1 MTLTADPTIGI
12 ARNPAVDSTLAQAQR
27 VVTGDRPTGPLH
39 LGHYIGTLANR
50 VRLQNQGIGVCIVI
64 ADYQVITDRDAAGP
78 LRDRVRNLVAE
89 YLAAGIDP
97 DRSIIFPHS
106 LVSALNQLMLP
117 FLSLVSEAELH
128 RNPTVKAESLASRR
142 SMSALL
148 LTYPVHQAADI
159 LALRGT
165 LVPVGKDQLPHI
177 ELTRLLARRFND
189 RYGSVFAEPRALLTR
204 APAVLGT
211 DGARMSKTR
220 GNTIPLGA
228 TEDETVAK
236 IRAARTDSLRH
247 ITFDAHARPQVANLL
262 LVIAELTGVEPAA
275 VADEISGGGAALLKQ
290 RAAEVINESLRGVR
304 RRRLEL
310 LADPTYLDGVLL
322 DGVLQAR
329 TVADST
335 LQRVRQAMG
344 MDYLC
349 VQGDPA

>member
-1 MTLTADPTIGI
+1 
-12 ARNPAVDSTLAQAQR
+12 
-27 VVTGDRPTGPLH
+27 
-39 LGHYIGTLANR
+39 
-50 VRLQNQGIGVCIVI
+50 
-64 ADYQVITDRDAAGP
+64 
-78 LRDRVRNLVAE
+78 
-89 YLAAGIDP
+89 
-97 DRSIIFPHS
+97 
-106 LVSALNQLMLP
+106 
-117 FLSLVSEAELH
+117 
-128 RNPTVKAESLASRR
+128 
-142 SMSALL
+142 MSALL

-189 RYGSVFAEPRALLTR
+189 RYGSVFAEPQAVLTQS
-204 APAVLGT
+204 PAVLGT

-247 ITFDAHARPQVANLL
+247 ITFDAHSRPQVANLL

-275 VADEISGGGAALLKQ
+275 VADEISDGGAALLKR
-290 RAAEVINESLRGVR
+290 RAAEVINESLRDVR

-310 LADPTYLDGVLL
+310 LADPSYLDGVLL
-322 DGVLQAR
+322 DGVVQAR

-335 LQRVRQAMG
+335 LLRVRQAMG

-349 VQGDPA
+349 VQDDPA